1 MTILLCGLAVALNI
15 ADALLT
21 DAVLARGGVE
31 KNPVMRAIMR
41 RPATRPLRWAIKLVI
56 CVGMLWL
63 IVAGLDG
70 WPRLALLGAFCGP
83 FGWVAWHNWRALERL
98 RSRAG

>member
-1 MTILLCGLAVALNI
+1 MTVALCLIAFALNI

-31 KNPVMRAIMR
+31 RNPIMRAIMQ

-63 IVAGLDG
+63 IVEGLDG
-70 WPRLALLGAFCGP
+70 WPRLALLAAFCAP
-83 FGWVAWHNWRALERL
+83 FAWVVWHNWRALGRL
-98 RSRAG
+98 RRR